1 MKKCLI
7 VIDMQNDFVT
17 GTLANKA
24 AEAIIPLIKEK
35 VEAYKAE
42 GNAVW
47 FTRDTHQRDKYAES
61 QEGRKLPIEHCIKG
75 TWGWQIVNDLKPS
88 RKQTKIIDKPTF
100 GWNKWKKT
108 KLKSFQEVEL
118 VGTCTDICVIS
129 NALAIKAAFPE
140 LTVRVDGKCCAGL
153 TEEKHKAALEVM
165 KSCQVEVDE

>member
-61 QEGRKLPIEHCIKG
+61 QEGRKLPTEHCIKG

-88 RKQTKIIDKPTF
+88 RKQTKIRPISTYIKSRKNIQSPHSRKPVSPV
-100 GWNKWKKT
+100 
-108 KLKSFQEVEL
+108 L
-118 VGTCTDICVIS
+118 
-129 NALAIKAAFPE
+129 P
-140 LTVRVDGKCCAGL
+140 
-153 TEEKHKAALEVM
+153 
-165 KSCQVEVDE
+165 

>member
-17 GTLANKA
+17 GTLANKD
-24 AEAIIPLIKEK
+24 AEAIIPLIKKKIET
-35 VEAYKAE
+35 YKQE
-42 GNAVW
+42 GNSVW

-61 QEGRKLPIEHCIKG
+61 QEGRRLPVEHCIKG

-140 LTVRVDGKCCAGL
+140 LTVSVDGKCCAGV
-153 TEEKHKAALEVM
+153 TPEKHNAALEVM
-165 KSCQVEVDE
+165 KSCQSDVKE

>member
-1 MKKCLI
+1 MKRCLI

-24 AEAIIPLIKEK
+24 AEAIIPLIKAK
-35 VEAYKAE
+35 VEAYKQE
-42 GNAVW
+42 GNSVW
-47 FTRDTHQRDKYAES
+47 FTRDTHKRDSYAES

-88 RKQTKIIDKPTF
+88 RKQSKIIDKPTF

-118 VGTCTDICVIS
+118 VGTCTDICVIANVILLKTIS
-129 NALAIKAAFPE
+129 PEVRIVVDSKA
-140 LTVRVDGKCCAGL
+140 CAGV
-153 TEEKHKAALEVM
+153 TPAKHEAALEVM
-165 KSCQVEVDE
+165 RSLQVEVL